1 MAGGAGR
8 PDNACMEATFRRF
21 VLRSPPGLSVAF
33 VVACSVGMSV
43 AALFAITALVGLG
56 FSGNF
61 PIYIGIA
68 VVCPL
73 LVATPVSWIIVRLV
87 HEAEDARRGAQ
98 ALAWNDELTGLLSRR
113 RFAELARRELDIGHR
128 SGRRP
133 CAVLIDLDD
142 FKRINDAH
150 GHGVGDAVLRAL
162 AGCVQRSLR
171 GSDLAG
177 RWGGEE
183 FALLLPDT
191 PAPTAL
197 DVMHRV
203 RATLREQRVTA
214 GTVGMQVGCTASI
227 GVALWVG
234 PGERFEDL
242 FGRADAAMYAAKAA
256 GKDRVELARSDPGA

>member
-8 PDNACMEATFRRF
+8 PDNASMEATFRRF

-33 VVACSVGMSV
+33 VVACSVGLSV
-43 AALFAITALVGLG
+43 AALFAVTALSGLG
-56 FSGNF
+56 FTERF
-61 PIYIGIA
+61 PLYVGIA

-98 ALAWNDELTGLLSRR
+98 ALAWSDELTGLLSRR
-113 RFAELARRELDIGHR
+113 RFAELARREIDIAHR

-150 GHGVGDAVLRAL
+150 GHGVGDAVLRVM
-162 AGCVQRSLR
+162 AGGLQSGLR

-191 PAPTAL
+191 TAEAAL
-197 DVMHRV
+197 DVMHRL
-203 RATLREQRVTA
+203 RAALRELRVEA
-214 GTVGMQVGCTASI
+214 GPAARAGCTASI
-227 GVALWVG
+227 GVAMWSG
-234 PGERFEDL
+234 PAERFEAL

-256 GKDRVELARSDPGA
+256 GKDRIELAPDPPAP

>member
-1 MAGGAGR
+1 MAGRIGR
-8 PDNACMEATFRRF
+8 PDNAPMEGVFRRF

-33 VVACSVGMSV
+33 VVACSVGLSV
-43 AALFAITALVGLG
+43 AALFAATALFGLG
-56 FSGNF
+56 FTERF
-61 PIYIGIA
+61 PIYVGIA

-162 AGCVQRSLR
+162 AGCVQTSLR

-183 FALLLPDT
+183 FALMLPDT
-191 PAPTAL
+191 PVEAAV
-197 DVMHRV
+197 DVMHRL
-203 RATLREQRVTA
+203 RAGLRDQRVAA
-214 GTVGMQVGCTASI
+214 GAGARVGCTASI
-227 GVALWVG
+227 GVAVWTG
-234 PGERFEDL
+234 PGERFEEL
-242 FGRADAAMYAAKAA
+242 YGRADAAMYAAKAA
-256 GKDRVELARSDPGA
+256 GKDRVAQAPPPPSA

>member
-1 MAGGAGR
+1 MEGA
-8 PDNACMEATFRRF
+8 FRRF

-33 VVACSVGMSV
+33 VVACSVGLSV
-43 AALFAITALVGLG
+43 AALFAITALAGLG
-56 FSGNF
+56 FDGDF
-61 PIYIGIA
+61 PLYVGIA
-68 VVCPL
+68 VACPL

-162 AGCVQRSLR
+162 AGCVQRGLR
-171 GSDLAG
+171 GTDLAG

-183 FALLLPDT
+183 FALMLPDT
-191 PAPTAL
+191 PAEAAL
-197 DVMHRV
+197 DVMHRL
-203 RATLREQRVTA
+203 RAALRDQRVSVGA
-214 GTVGMQVGCTASI
+214 GAQVGCTASI
-227 GVALWVG
+227 GVAVWAG
-234 PGERFEDL
+234 PAERFEEL

-256 GKDRVELARSDPGA
+256 GKDRVVPAPPPPMP

>member
-1 MAGGAGR
+1 MRGGA
-8 PDNACMEATFRRF
+8 DNPAMEGAFRRF
-21 VLRSPPGLSVAF
+21 VLRSPPGLSIAF
-33 VVACSVGMSV
+33 VVACSVGLSV
-43 AALFAITALVGLG
+43 AALFAVTLLAGLG
-56 FSGNF
+56 FAGHF
-61 PIYIGIA
+61 PIYVGIA
-68 VVCPL
+68 IACPL

-87 HEAEDARRGAQ
+87 HEAESARRSAQ
-98 ALAWNDELTGLLSRR
+98 TLAWSDELTGLLSRR
-113 RFAELARRELDIGHR
+113 RFAELARRELDIAHR

-162 AGCVQRSLR
+162 AACVRSSLR

-191 PAPTAL
+191 TAQPAAE
-197 DVMHRV
+197 VMHRL
-203 RATLREQRVTA
+203 RAALREQRVKA
-214 GTVGMQVGCTASI
+214 GAGVQVGCTASI
-227 GVALWVG
+227 GVAPWSG
-234 PGERFEDL
+234 PDERFEEL

-256 GKDRVELARSDPGA
+256 GKDRVELATGA